1 MRSLTE
7 KQRSVLDFIEKEIRL
22 KKQPPT
28 IKEVARHIGSE
39 NTRSGLTHLEALIRK
54 GYLERSPGQARSIR
68 LTGAALTLFHDP
80 ADGQREIPCFAGW
93 PPSGGAPDFLPVS
106 PVYFTDP
113 PDYALKVGAGRSLPE
128 AGIQEGDILFVQ
140 KTPARGREGIIIF
153 RDPSTGELLP
163 GFLARRKDRFLL
175 RSPTSE
181 TVEQEVRKSDIPSLV
196 QGRVVAL
203 FRPLPGPR
211 IHSDLPPG
219 PKEP

>member
-22 KKQPPT
+22 KRQPPT
-28 IKEVARHIGSE
+28 IQEVARHIGSE

-68 LTGAALTLFHDP
+68 LTGAALTLFDNP
-80 ADGQREIPCFAGW
+80 ADGQREIPCLAGW
-93 PPSGGAPDFLPVS
+93 PQSGEAPGSLPVP

-113 PDYALKVGAGRSLPE
+113 PDYALKVGPGRSLPE
-128 AGIQEGDILFVQ
+128 AGIQEGDILFIQ
-140 KTPARGREGIIIF
+140 KTPARGREGIVIF
-153 RDPSTGELLP
+153 RDPATGELLP
-163 GFLARRKDRFLL
+163 GCLVRRKDRFLL
-175 RSPTSE
+175 RSPTSDPM
-181 TVEQEVRKSDIPSLV
+181 EQEIRKSDIPSLV

-203 FRPLPGPR
+203 FRSICGPKT
-211 IHSDLPPG
+211 HSDLPPG